1 MNWEDSEDYVSAIDT
16 DLAYIAAGLFAYES
30 FLKEEGHS
38 AANVLSI
45 LVRVPD
51 GLRNDIVEETL
62 TDLLAFTLKV
72 DTKVKLVGV
81 KSKSVLPSKKVGGK
95 FGSVCLFS
103 GGIDSLSGIGQT
115 KDALGPTHGVFVHH
129 DGLSGIV
136 GKLEERYLKQ
146 SKTHV
151 HRIGTQT
158 GPEGL
163 QQLRGFVYMTVGG
176 ISAHLHNTTNV
187 VISEV
192 GHTMFQPELTA
203 LDEVTLTTHP
213 TLVRLT
219 KTLLKQAYN
228 RDFDFYEPFA
238 DLTKAETIALCEFK
252 EGIPYTNS
260 CRTTRWAYSSVSH
273 CGCCY
278 GCIVRRVSCIV
289 AGVKDANYAADV
301 LLRNVGDDIFGRRP
315 GSKIKTEHLDNLY
328 ALLRFARD
336 IVENKLDDI
345 AEFKIRTFA
354 KQELYRRFAL
364 DILSALYVLYDQ
376 DRKGSNVWVKKFYD
390 ECKKDGII
398 TPDSARNRIQE
409 VREQEF
415 KPDFGFKL

>member
-1 MNWEDSEDYVSAIDT
+1 
-16 DLAYIAAGLFAYES
+16 
-30 FLKEEGHS
+30 
-38 AANVLSI
+38 
-45 LVRVPD
+45 
-51 GLRNDIVEETL
+51 
-62 TDLLAFTLKV
+62 
-72 DTKVKLVGV
+72 
-81 KSKSVLPSKKVGGK
+81 
-95 FGSVCLFS
+95 
-103 GGIDSLSGIGQT
+103 
-115 KDALGPTHGVFVHH
+115 
-129 DGLSGIV
+129 
-136 GKLEERYLKQ
+136 
-146 SKTHV
+146 
-151 HRIGTQT
+151 
-158 GPEGL
+158 
-163 QQLRGFVYMTVGG
+163 
-176 ISAHLHNTTNV
+176 
-187 VISEV
+187 
-192 GHTMFQPELTA
+192 
-203 LDEVTLTTHP
+203 
-213 TLVRLT
+213 
-219 KTLLKQAYN
+219 
-228 RDFDFYEPFA
+228 
-238 DLTKAETIALCEFK
+238 
-252 EGIPYTNS
+252 
-260 CRTTRWAYSSVSH
+260 
-273 CGCCY
+273 
-278 GCIVRRVSCIV
+278 VRRVSCIV